1 LEFSEKT
8 VVNPLSLVKLVQS
21 APNRYKLDGA
31 TALKFSLAADD
42 AEEKIAAVNKLLDS
56 LAGK

>member
-1 LEFSEKT
+1 

-31 TALKFSLAADD
+31 TALKFAISVETAD
-42 AEEKIAAVNKLLDS
+42 EKIDAVNKLLDV
-56 LAGK
+56 LAGPGS